1 MTSAL
6 KVTGT
11 GSWTCAAT
19 LCAAGLGVGARIG
32 GASAS
37 CGAGGGAIGTDCTFL
52 TGGAEGGV
60 SPGGRAADLS
70 TAVSLA
76 GSEALGGAACG
87 VAAAGLGC
95 RRHVRGSGLLRR
107 CLEDHRHGAGHA
119 RRERAKRGRRGT
131 FFRRH
136 GLRRGVRRAGDRI
149 EYRGEPL
156 FQLARIGRG
165 DEGAAGDA
173 GKAGERLELI
183 GLAAVTDH
191 MDAQRLR
198 LLLHRRGRR
207 ADVGVARVAAVGDED
222 DVEALIFDL
231 RLGGVAQGGGD
242 RRLSLR
248 LDLVEQLVLGGEGQ
262 LAGLGQSLAVGAVR
276 CLAMAEGH
284 QPERQPAR
292 ISAERG
298 AELRLRGGDLGRI
311 ADLGVHAARRVEHD
325 DGGGQAGDGRGRI
338 LGCGRRRPKQ
348 SGGQKHGAKPRAAF
362 PPHGDSSDNPAAS
375 CYTRFR
381 CATMG

>member
-1 MTSAL
+1 MRRHAL
-6 KVTGT
+6 RGGFGRRRQDRRRLGELWRWWRGNRYRLHLPDGGRRGRRLAWRTRRRFEHG
-11 GSWTCAAT
+11 GLAGGFG
-19 LCAAGLGVGARIG
+19 GLGR
-32 GASAS
+32 
-37 CGAGGGAIGTDCTFL
+37 
-52 TGGAEGGV
+52 
-60 SPGGRAADLS
+60 R
-70 TAVSLA
+70 
-76 GSEALGGAACG
+76 
-87 VAAAGLGC
+87 GLRCRRRVGC
-95 RRHVRGSGLLRR
+95 RRFGCRRRDRGSGLLRR

-119 RRERAKRGRRGT
+119 RRERAKRRRRGI

-136 GLRRGVRRAGDRI
+136 GLRRGVRRGGNRI

-156 FQLARIGRG
+156 LQFAGIGRG
-165 DEGAAGDA
+165 DEGSARDA

-222 DVEALIFDL
+222 NVEALIFDL
-231 RLGGVAQGGGD
+231 SLGGVAQGGSD

-248 LDLVEQLVLGGEGQ
+248 LDLVEQLVLAGEGQ

-276 CLAMAEGH
+276 CLAMAESH

-311 ADLGVHAARRVEHD
+311 ADLGVHAARRIEHD